1 MKRRTLSIAALV
13 CGASCVGLFGNARL
27 AHSSDHL
34 DSPATK
40 ADPAADIN
48 DVYGWMSGNDLVLAM
63 TLFPNAMGASDAG
76 PGSAF
81 SNAVQYVFHTSS
93 GASFGATTA
102 NEDIICTFDV
112 TQTISCW
119 VGTDE
124 YVTGDASGLAGLASA
139 DGKFKVFAGLRA
151 DPFFFN
157 LDGFNN
163 TVSTVESVAGAAS
176 PVLMYDVA
184 GCPTLSNGQGALLR
198 TQLMTESDGGAATDF
213 FATFNALAIVV
224 SVDKSLVTKGGPVL
238 STWSSTNQAM

>member
-13 CGASCVGLFGNARL
+13 CGASSVGLFGSARL
-27 AHSSDHL
+27 AHSSDHM
-34 DSPATK
+34 DSPATT

-76 PGSAF
+76 PASAF

-93 GASFGATTA
+93 GAAFSATTA

-112 TQTISCW
+112 TQNISCW

-124 YVTGDASGLAGLASA
+124 YVTGDASGLAGFASA

-163 TVSTVESVAGAAS
+163 TVSTVEAVAGAAS
-176 PVLMYDVA
+176 YDVA
-184 GCPTLSNGQGALLR
+184 GCPTLSNVQGALLR
-198 TQLMTESDGGAATDF
+198 TDLMTETDAGTATDF
-213 FATFNALAIVV
+213 FAKFNALAIVV

-238 STWSSTNQAM
+238 STWSSTNKAM